1 MAYRHS
7 IHVEAP
13 VEKVFGFFKD
23 PGNWRSVEPEG
34 VEFKDVRLT
43 PEGVG
48 THYSWAAKVAGFSIE
63 GFDVFTEF
71 IPNQRITDRS
81 SSSLEGTWT
90 YLFEPDGSGTK
101 LTVENRTRSFWSIP
115 LLAKLI
121 DCVAARTHGPRF
133 AKIKEIL
140 EV

>member
-13 VEKVFGFFKD
+13 VEKVFGFFRD
-23 PGNWRSVEPEG
+23 PGNWGSIQPEG

-43 PEGVG
+43 REGLG
-48 THYSWAAKVAGFSIE
+48 THYRWAAKMAGFSLE

-90 YLFEPDGSGTK
+90 YVFEPDGTGTK
-101 LTVENRTRSFWSIP
+101 LTVENRVRSFWRIP
-115 LLAKLI
+115 PLEWLLDWVTAKTHDARLAK
-121 DCVAARTHGPRF
+121 V
-133 AKIKEIL
+133 KETL
-140 EV
+140 EA

>member
-13 VEKVFGFFKD
+13 VEKVFGFFRD
-23 PGNWRSVEPEG
+23 PGNWRSLQPEG

-43 PEGVG
+43 REGLG
-48 THYSWAAKVAGFSIE
+48 THYRWAAKIAGFSIE

-90 YLFEPDGSGTK
+90 YLFEPDGTGN
-101 LTVENRTRSFWSIP
+101 EADRGEPRTL
-115 LLAKLI
+115 LLAHS
-121 DCVAARTHGPRF
+121 AAGAAAGLDGGKDARAALCQGEGNT
-133 AKIKEIL
+133 
-140 EV
+140 